1 MAEQAGQTVDELEAP
16 LRKLIALGQL
26 PPDEDCAKSV
36 LFFVSD
42 YSRVISGTSIDINGG
57 EYMAS

>member
-1 MAEQAGQTVDELEAP
+1 MTHLGSWLSALVD
-16 LRKLIALGQL
+16 GQL